1 MMEFLTQD
9 LAVIHLGT
17 EVLRIEAFA
26 EPLYA
31 AIIVCSGVFQG
42 AGSTFVPLIF
52 PAGDALQIDWG
63 EATVYLDGVKTTVN
77 LFCAR
82 LCYSG
87 APMVLAYRRQNEES
101 FLDALVQVFQYFG
114 GVPKR
119 VIFDNGKVAVKDGFG
134 AHARKQAGYARANTG
149 RCR

>member
-1 MMEFLTQD
+1 M
-9 LAVIHLGT
+9 
-17 EVLRIEAFA
+17 LRIEAFA

-42 AGSTFVPLIF
+42 AGSTFVPLSF
-52 PAGDALQIDWG
+52 AAGDALQIDWG

-87 APMVLAYRRQNEES
+87 APMALA
-101 FLDALVQVFQYFG
+101 
-114 GVPKR
+114 
-119 VIFDNGKVAVKDGFG
+119 
-134 AHARKQAGYARANTG
+134 
-149 RCR
+149 

>member
-1 MMEFLTQD
+1 MLS
-9 LAVIHLGT
+9 ANLGSST
-17 EVLRIEAFA
+17 TLPNESTTGWCLN
-26 EPLYA
+26 A
-31 AIIVCSGVFQG
+31 A
-42 AGSTFVPLIF
+42 F

-63 EATVYLDGVKTTVN
+63 EAAVYLDGAKATVN

-87 APMVLAYRRQNEES
+87 APMVLTYRRQNKES

-134 AHARKQAGYARANTG
+134 AHARKQAG
-149 RCR
+149 